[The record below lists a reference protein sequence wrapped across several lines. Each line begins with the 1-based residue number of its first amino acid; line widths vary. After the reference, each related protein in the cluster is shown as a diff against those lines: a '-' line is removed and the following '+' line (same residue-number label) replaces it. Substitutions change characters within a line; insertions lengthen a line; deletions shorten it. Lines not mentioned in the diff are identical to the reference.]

1 MATRMPQRKHPLFS
15 FWHAFCLV
23 NNITKFKMRYTK
35 TPFRL
40 RLITSI
46 VLLLTFFCP
55 PEMNAQEWSLEPCCG
70 KRPKRGNTTGAFEV
84 SGGNVALGLNG
95 GTLNRMHADIAWFG
109 ASRGP
114 LKRGV
119 RLGLSALG
127 SSITDASPMAESPT
141 AGVDVV
147 EQRYRMVL
155 PELSSVLRLDPFRG
169 GFRPFLEGEFGMAA
183 TALDERNFGA
193 AGERSSYRL
202 VGLDPTVHFGWSAG
216 TRIRMGRATFLTL
229 RYGQKMGGSLD
240 LYDVASPGNTAGAL
254 EEMRHCATVGFSFGR

>member
-15 FWHAFCLV
+15 FWHALCLV
-23 NNITKFKMRYTK
+23 NNITKFKMRYTQ
-35 TPFRL
+35 TPLRP
-40 RLITSI
+40 RLITGI
-46 VLLLTFFCP
+46 VLLLFCFCS
-55 PEMNAQEWSLEPCCG
+55 PEMNAQEWGLEPCCG
-70 KRPKRGNTTGAFEV
+70 KRPNRGNTTGALEF
-84 SGGNVALGLNG
+84 SAGNAALGYNGGILNG
-95 GTLNRMHADIAWFG
+95 MHADIAWFG

-119 RLGLSALG
+119 RLGLTALG
-127 SSITDASPMAESPT
+127 SSIADASPIGETPT
-141 AGVDVV
+141 TGADVV

-193 AGERSSYRL
+193 AGERTSHRL

-216 TRIRMGRATFLTL
+216 TRIRMGRAAFLTL
-229 RYGQKMGGSLD
+229 RYGQKMGGNLD
-240 LYDVASPGNTAGAL
+240 LYDVASPGDTAGAL
-254 EEMRHCATVGFSFGR
+254 EAMRHCATVGFSFGR